1 MLKKLHRGVPYRK
14 HLSTQSTVIEH
25 LLYAWSCAR
34 PRGKTGSGET
44 SHSNRQGGKELSGQT
59 KGGHKEGV
67 LCVPGG
73 TGWPGFGGRGAEGW
87 QRGGFHLGQ
96 EQLS

>member
-1 MLKKLHRGVPYRK
+1 MLKKLHRGSYRK

-25 LLYAWSCAR
+25 LLYAWVVPR
-34 PRGKTGSGET
+34 PWGKTGSG
-44 SHSNRQGGKELSGQT
+44 RQATATGKVARSSLGRRR
-59 KGGHKEGV
+59 EGPQGESA
-67 LCVPGG
+67 LRS
-73 TGWPGFGGRGAEGW
+73 WRHRLARLRGRGAEGW